1 MTVEKLGPERI
12 EDALRLIWETFL
24 QFVAPDYSEEGVRA
38 FRDFIED
45 RETVESL
52 EFFGA
57 YEGGELAGALA
68 VSEGRRHICCF
79 FVAARH
85 QGRGIGRALYEHL
98 LQNSANSVY
107 TVNSSPYAV
116 EIYRRL
122 GFAALSGEQLAD
134 GMRFTPMEYA
144 RERA

>member
-45 RETVESL
+45 RKTVEAL

-57 YEGGELAGALA
+57 YEGGELAGTLA

-79 FVAARH
+79 FVAARR

-134 GMRFTPMEYA
+134 GMRFTPMEYV
-144 RERA
+144 RELA